1 MKKLEGFQHGI
12 NLGGWLSQC
21 VHTPEHYDS
30 FIGEE
35 DIRRIA
41 SWGLDHVRVP
51 VDYELIET
59 QEGDPLPFCRP
70 AVYLHLCSTCRAQ
83 RGK

>member
-1 MKKLEGFQHGI
+1 MREFVGYQKGV

-21 VHTPEHYDS
+21 DHTKEHYDT

-35 DIRRIA
+35 DIKRIA

-51 VDYELIET
+51 VDYELIEKE
-59 QEGDPLPFCRP
+59 EGI
-70 AVYLHLCSTCRAQ
+70 YS
-83 RGK
+83 GSIN

>member
-21 VHTPEHYDS
+21 VHTREHYDS

-59 QEGDPLPFCRP
+59 QEGDLIEKGYAYLETCIQWCR
-70 AVYLHLCSTCRAQ
+70 
-83 RGK
+83 K